1 MDSNFT
7 FSIKR
12 LPNGDALLCDGSGSP
27 IACNSQGKILVTK
40 RGTPMTVDQVRQAQG
55 KPPVGEERKP
65 GLEEYH
71 QLVDQI
77 LRPRLN
83 LRTMEIEL
91 AGVPISEEEF
101 ENLNVVMVRDHGL
114 KFRKADFQSTIRAI
128 ARNAAFDP
136 LYAYLAGLGSD
147 ETEVLTDDEWSRIAQ
162 VMLGLSDGW
171 SQTVVQKWLLSAASR
186 VISPG
191 CKVDYALMLYGKQGI
206 GKSSFFRELAGD
218 HFTDSM
224 GGLDHIK
231 DDLMILHKAWIAEWS
246 EADQVFV
253 GANKAERIKRFVSAQ
268 DDTFRAPYGRTSQ
281 TYKRRSII
289 VGTTN
294 RDDWANDPTGNRRF
308 PVLAPTSIDTE
319 WIRENRD
326 RIWGRVVV
334 ELRKGGQW
342 WFTKE
347 EETRITE
354 TSSQYGARND
364 LVEMALAELKRR
376 NGEWVSTRDLL
387 AEISER
393 DAMSVSQR
401 ELSGFARQLSG
412 YVGPHLLKELRNYVS
427 VKTQSGSRI
436 RTTCWSAVPEM
447 SR

>member
-1 MDSNFT
+1 MDSTFN

-12 LPNGDALLCDGSGSP
+12 LPNGDALLCDGGGAP
-27 IACNSQGKILVTK
+27 IACNSQGKILVTQK
-40 RGTPMTVDQVRQAQG
+40 GVPMTVDQVRAAQG

-71 QLVDQI
+71 ALVDQI

-91 AGVPISEEEF
+91 GGVPISEEEF

-114 KFRKADFQSTIRAI
+114 KFRKADFQSTIRAV
-128 ARNAAFDP
+128 ARNAAYDP
-136 LYAYLAGLGSD
+136 LYAYLSALGSE
-147 ETEVLTDDEWSRIAQ
+147 ETGVLADDEWSRIAQ
-162 VMLGLSDGW
+162 LTLGLADGW
-171 SQTVVQKWLLSAASR
+171 SQTVVQKWLLSAVSR

-191 CKVDYALMLYGKQGI
+191 CKVDYALMLFGKQGI

-218 HFTDSM
+218 YFTDSM

-308 PVLAPTSIDTE
+308 PVLKPTAIDTE
-319 WIRENRD
+319 WIRANRD

-347 EETRITE
+347 EEATI
-354 TSSQYGARND
+354 SQQAQEFAP
-364 LVEMALAELKRR
+364 LTPVVEEVWEFLQVRQ
-376 NGEWVSTRDLL
+376 GE
-387 AEISER
+387 EF
-393 DAMSVSQR
+393 SVR
-401 ELSGFARQLSG
+401 ELWGLALGRDQDQLTDQLLRQTSRVLRQLEARGASFTRKNHMPREACYG
-412 YVGPHLLKELRNYVS
+412 KRSKSLVISYVR
-427 VKTQSGSRI
+427 Q
-436 RTTCWSAVPEM
+436 
-447 SR
+447 

>member
-12 LPNGDALLCDGSGSP
+12 LPNGDALLCDGGGAP
-27 IACNSQGKILVTK
+27 IACNSQGKILVTS
-40 RGTPMTVDQVRQAQG
+40 RGTPMTVDQVRAAQG

-71 QLVDQI
+71 DLVGSI

-83 LRTMEIEL
+83 LRTMEIECD
-91 AGVPISEEEF
+91 GIPISEEIF
-101 ENLNVVMVRDHGL
+101 ENLNVTMVKDHGL
-114 KFRKADFQSTIRAI
+114 KFRKGDLQSTIRAI
-128 ARNAAFDP
+128 ARNDAFDP
-136 LYAYLAGLGSD
+136 LYAYLSALGSE
-147 ETEVLTDDEWSRIAQ
+147 ETEVLSDDEWARIAQ
-162 VMLGLSDGW
+162 LALGLGDGW
-171 SQTVVQKWLLSAASR
+171 SQTVVQKWLLSAVSR

-218 HFTDSM
+218 YFTDSM

-281 TYKRRSII
+281 TYKRRSVI

-308 PVLAPTSIDTE
+308 PVLKPTVIDTE

-326 RIWGRVVV
+326 RIWARAVV
-334 ELRKGGQW
+334 EHRRGGAW

-347 EETRITE
+347 EEAVI
-354 TSSQYGARND
+354 SQQAQEFAP
-364 LVEMALAELKRR
+364 LTPIVEEVWEFLQVRQ
-376 NGEWVSTRDLL
+376 GE
-387 AEISER
+387 EF
-393 DAMSVSQR
+393 SVR
-401 ELSGFARQLSG
+401 ELWGLALGRDQDQLTDQVLRQTSRTLRQLEARGASFTRKNHMPREACYG
-412 YVGPHLLKELRNYVS
+412 KRSKSLVLSYMR
-427 VKTQSGSRI
+427 Q
-436 RTTCWSAVPEM
+436 
-447 SR
+447 

>member
-12 LPNGDALLCDGSGSP
+12 LPNGDALLCDGGGSP

-40 RGTPMTVDQVRQAQG
+40 RGTPMTVDEVRKAQG

-71 QLVDQI
+71 ALVDQI

-128 ARNAAFDP
+128 ARSAAFDP
-136 LYAYLAGLGSD
+136 LYAYLSGLGSEETGVLAD
-147 ETEVLTDDEWSRIAQ
+147 EEWARIAQ
-162 VMLGLSDGW
+162 LMLGLGDGW
-171 SQTVVQKWLLSAASR
+171 SQTVVQKWLLSAVSR

-281 TYKRRSII
+281 TYKRRSVI

-326 RIWGRVVV
+326 RIWGRAVV
-334 ELRKGGQW
+334 ELRKGAGW

-347 EETRITE
+347 EEGRITSL
-354 TSSQYGARND
+354 SSQYGAQND
-364 LVEMALAELKRR
+364 LVEMALGELRR
-376 NGEWVSTRDLL
+376 KQGEWVSTRDLL
-387 AEISER
+387 AEITEK
-393 DAMSVSQR
+393 DAMALSQR

-412 YVGPHLLKELRNYVS
+412 YVGPHLLKEQRNYTS
-427 VKTQSGSRI
+427 LKTQSATRI

>member
-12 LPNGDALLCDGSGSP
+12 LPNGDALLCDGGGAP
-27 IACNSQGKILVTK
+27 IACNSQGKILVTS
-40 RGTPMTVDQVRQAQG
+40 RGTPMTVDQVRAAQG
-55 KPPVGEERKP
+55 KPPVGERRKP
-65 GLEEYH
+65 ELEEY
-71 QLVDQI
+71 QDLVGSI

-83 LRTMEIEL
+83 LRTMQIECD
-91 AGVPISEEEF
+91 GIPISEETF
-101 ENLNVVMVRDHGL
+101 ENLNVSMVKDHGL
-114 KFRKADFQSTIRAI
+114 KFRKGDLQSTIRAI
-128 ARNAAFDP
+128 ARNDAFDP
-136 LYAYLAGLGSD
+136 LYAYLSALGSE
-147 ETEVLTDDEWSRIAQ
+147 ETEVLSDDEWARIAQ
-162 VMLGLSDGW
+162 LALGLGDGW
-171 SQTVVQKWLLSAASR
+171 SQTVVQKWLLSAVSR

-224 GGLDHIK
+224 GGLDHVK

-281 TYKRRSII
+281 TYKRRSVI

-308 PVLAPTSIDTE
+308 PVLAPKSIDTE

-326 RIWGRVVV
+326 RIWARAVV
-334 ELRKGGQW
+334 EHRRGGAW

-347 EETRITE
+347 EEDRITE
-354 TSSQYGARND
+354 LSSQYGQQSD
-364 LVEMALAELKRR
+364 LVEMALGELRR
-376 NGEWVSTRDLL
+376 KQGEWVSTRDLL
-387 AEISER
+387 AEITER
-393 DAMSVSQR
+393 DAMSIAQR
-401 ELSGFARQLSG
+401 EINAFARQMSG
-412 YVGPHLLKELRNYVS
+412 SVGPNLLKELRNYVS
-427 VKTQSGSRI
+427 RKTQSGSRI
-436 RTTCWSAVPEM
+436 RTTCWSAVE
-447 SR
+447 